1 MEIELTNMVM
11 VQDPATGRVVAEERV
26 KSWPGV
32 TFPGGH
38 VEPGESFTESAARE
52 VYEETGL
59 RVSGLIPCGLIN
71 WCHRENGDRYLVF
84 LYNTTCFTGQLLPGT
99 EEGRVFWTEPEA
111 LARMRLSEHF
121 DMYLPLFFRDGYTEA
136 VCRYGGGL
144 PDEIFYQ
151 PAE

>member
-71 WCHRENGDRYLVF
+71 WCHREMVTGIW
-84 LYNTTCFTGQLLPGT
+84 CFSIRPPALPASCCPAPRKDGCSGQS
-99 EEGRVFWTEPEA
+99 RS